1 MNNFKRYKWL
11 ILIWIIYILLS
22 YYVLPYFLIPFFWF
36 VFVITLLILGIRN
49 IVKTFKLINE
59 LKQFKIRVFKT
70 ILVFFLFGITFYK
83 VNYFPNLIVEK
94 IDWHLLYEKRNQIVY
109 QVKNKEL
116 EPNVA
121 WNDWICELPF
131 DFPIIS
137 NGGNDVGIT
146 KNEDKPTIHFWV
158 FRNFFDNPSTYFIY
172 TENEDD
178 LKYFE
183 KKIKEN
189 PKNNWK
195 LKDNW
200 YRIYDD

>member
-1 MNNFKRYKWL
+1 MNDFKRYKWI
-11 ILIWIIYILLS
+11 ILIWIIYIILS
-22 YYVLPYFLIPFFWF
+22 YYILPYFLIPFFWF

-59 LKQFKIRVFKT
+59 LKQFKVRAIKT
-70 ILVFFLFGITFYK
+70 ILVFSIFGITFYK
-83 VNYFPNLIVEK
+83 VNYIPNLIIEK
-94 IDWHLLYEKRNQIVY
+94 IDWHLLYEKRNQIVC

-116 EPNVA
+116 EPNVV

-137 NGGNDVGIT
+137 NGGNDIGIT

-183 KKIKEN
+183 QKIKEN

-200 YRIYDD
+200 YRIYGD